1 GDVGFGTTTPVSE
14 FHVAGTSATS
24 TFDGNVVFGGGGF
37 SYTQSTN
44 TTSIDNLALGA
55 IRFATDAGMVSWV
68 DMPVSS
74 TPTAGTVMSYT
85 AQIDGNNL
93 LTVYSEADGS
103 GSIENTGVGIG
114 TTSPTAKLDVA
125 GTEHRTQLRVRAF
138 SAQTN

>member
-1 GDVGFGTTTPVSE
+1 
-14 FHVAGTSATS
+14 
-24 TFDGNVVFGGGGF
+24 
-37 SYTQSTN
+37 
-44 TTSIDNLALGA
+44 
-55 IRFATDAGMVSWV
+55 RFATDAGMVSWV

-125 GTEHRTQLRVRAF
+125 GTEDRAQLRVRAF
-138 SAQTN
+138 SAQTNTNPLIALSDSSGAELARIHADAATNIFVGYQAGAANN